1 MARFSVVF
9 GLSNTQASL
18 DFVDVDLAT
27 DTPLYID
34 PYAIQIRDDE
44 WSAKCGDAIRSFFT
58 EVLGALRADNE
69 ARVAHLMSHL
79 GEPNETFL
87 GQSIGA
93 PSGRG
98 VGSDKATRFAEAL
111 RRSRAFQTGVIGDI
125 SEAELFIYGVG
136 PDMISDL
143 TTNII
148 RGHLAKYTKDQ
159 CDLLGIPTRVV
170 RSLGPVWSAER
181 ADWVASDLNLP
192 VHGNKPILLVPK
204 FSVRFKLSLDSQ
216 EFYNHY
222 MVDFLRREYLNSNSA
237 LVQVLKTTGERY
249 VTKKSVKERHPFVKD
264 DLARFVLEH
273 PDVLETYKQ
282 IKGASGPIPPD
293 MLEMFF
299 DEAAF
304 AQALIQ
310 GLQAI
315 PTGNND
321 ATRYH
326 QHAMAICTFL
336 LHPQLITPVK
346 EFELHEG
353 RKRLDIRFTNAAE
366 RGFFHAMMVSPQA
379 RALSIPV
386 ECKNYTKEM
395 RNPELDQLSGRFS
408 HHRGFVGLL
417 LCRSM
422 DNRGRI
428 VAGCRDTAND
438 GRGFMIVLEDADL
451 IQMLGFVQNNSRW
464 RIDEFLHE
472 RFAEITH

>member
-9 GLSNTQASL
+9 GLANTQATL

-27 DTPLYID
+27 DTPLYLD
-34 PYAIQIRDDE
+34 PYAIEIRGDE
-44 WSAKCGDAIRSFFT
+44 WSAKCGDAVRSFFT
-58 EVLGALRADNE
+58 EVLGALRARND
-69 ARVAHLMSHL
+69 ARVGHLMSHL
-79 GEPNETFL
+79 GEPNETYL
-87 GQSIGA
+87 GQSEGA

-98 VGSDKATRFAEAL
+98 VGSDRAARFAEAL

-125 SEAELFIYGVG
+125 SEAELFIHGVG

-143 TTNII
+143 TTNIV
-148 RGHLAKYTKDQ
+148 RGHLAEYTKQQ
-159 CDLLGIPTRVV
+159 CDLHGIPTRIV
-170 RSLGPVWSAER
+170 RSLGPVWRVDRS
-181 ADWVASDLNLP
+181 DWIASDLELP
-192 VHGNKPILLVPK
+192 VHAGKPILLVPK

-216 EFYNHY
+216 EFYNHH
-222 MVDFLRREYLNSNSA
+222 MVEYLKREYLNANSA
-237 LVQVLKTTGERY
+237 LVQVLKKTGERY
-249 VTKKSVKERHPFVKD
+249 VTKKSVKERHPFIKD
-264 DLARFVLEH
+264 DLARFVFDH
-273 PDVLETYKQ
+273 PEVLEAYKA

-299 DEAAF
+299 DETAF

-310 GLQAI
+310 NLQAI
-315 PTGNND
+315 PAGNND
-321 ATRYH
+321 ASRYH
-326 QHAMAICTFL
+326 HHALAISTFL
-336 LHPQLITPVK
+336 FYPQLITPVK
-346 EFELHEG
+346 EFELHQG

-366 RGFFHAMMVSPQA
+366 SGFFHAMMASPQG

-386 ECKNYTKEM
+386 ECKNYRKEM

-422 DNRGRI
+422 DNRDRI
-428 VAGCRDTAND
+428 IAGCRDTAND

>member
-9 GLSNTQASL
+9 GLSNTQATL

-58 EVLGALRADNE
+58 EVLNALRDGNE
-69 ARVAHLMSHL
+69 GRVAHLMSRL

-87 GQSIGA
+87 GQSVGR

-98 VGSDKATRFAEAL
+98 VGSDKAARFGDAL

-143 TTNII
+143 TTNVL
-148 RGHLAKYTKDQ
+148 RGHLAQYTKDQ
-159 CDLLGIPTRVV
+159 CDLLGVPTRMV
-170 RSLGPVWSAER
+170 RSLGPIWSAER
-181 ADWVASDLNLP
+181 ADWVASEVELP
-192 VHGNKPILLVPK
+192 VHGGKPILLVPK

-222 MVDFLRREYLNSNSA
+222 MVEFLRQEYLDSRSA
-237 LVQVLKTTGERY
+237 LVQVFKGTGERY
-249 VTKKSVKERHPFVKD
+249 VTKTSVKERHPFVKD
-264 DLARFVLEH
+264 DLARFVSDH
-273 PDVLETYKQ
+273 PEVLESYKR

-299 DEAAF
+299 DEGAF
-304 AQALIQ
+304 AQALID
-310 GLQAI
+310 GLLEISA
-315 PTGNND
+315 GSAD
-321 ATRYH
+321 ASRYH
-326 QHAMAICTFL
+326 HHAMAICTFL
-336 LHPQLITPVK
+336 FHPQLITPVK
-346 EFELHEG
+346 EAELHEG

-366 RGFFHAMMVSPQA
+366 AGFFHAMMVSPQG
-379 RALSIPV
+379 RALSVPV
-386 ECKNYTKEM
+386 ECKNYVKEM
-395 RNPELDQLSGRFS
+395 RNPELDQLAGRFS

-422 DNRGRI
+422 DNRERI
-428 VAGCRDTAND
+428 IAGCKDTAND
-438 GRGFMIVLEDADL
+438 GRGFMLVLEDADL
-451 IQMLGFVQNNSRW
+451 TQMLNFVRDNARW
-464 RIDEFLHE
+464 RIDEFLRA
-472 RFAEITH
+472 RFAEITN

>member
-1 MARFSVVF
+1 MARFSVAF
-9 GLSNTQASL
+9 GLSNTQATL
-18 DFVDVDLAT
+18 DFVDIDLAT

-58 EVLGALRADNE
+58 EVLNALRAENE
-69 ARVAHLMSHL
+69 GRVDHLMSRL

-87 GQSIGA
+87 GQSIGR

-98 VGSDKATRFAEAL
+98 VGSDKAARFADAL

-143 TTNII
+143 TTNVL
-148 RGHLAKYTKDQ
+148 RGHLAQYTKDQ
-159 CDLLGIPTRVV
+159 CHLLGIPTRMV
-170 RSLGPVWSAER
+170 RSLGPIWSAER
-181 ADWVASDLNLP
+181 ADWTASEIELP
-192 VHGNKPILLVPK
+192 VHGGKPILLVPK

-222 MVDFLRREYLNSNSA
+222 MVEFLRQEYLNSRSA
-237 LVQVLKTTGERY
+237 LVQVLKGTGERY

-264 DLARFVLEH
+264 DLARFVLDH
-273 PDVLETYKQ
+273 PDVLDTYKR

-299 DEAAF
+299 DEGAF
-304 AQALIQ
+304 AEALIQ
-310 GLQAI
+310 GLQEI
-315 PTGNND
+315 PGGNAD
-321 ATRYH
+321 ASRYH

-336 LHPQLITPVK
+336 FHPQLITPVK
-346 EFELHEG
+346 EAELHEG
-353 RKRLDIRFTNAAE
+353 RKRLDIRFTNAADS
-366 RGFFHAMMVSPQA
+366 GFFHAMMVSPQG

-386 ECKNYTKEM
+386 ECKNYIKEM
-395 RNPELDQLSGRFS
+395 RNPELDQLAGRFS

-422 DNRGRI
+422 DNRERI
-428 VAGCRDTAND
+428 VAGCKDTAND
-438 GRGFMIVLEDADL
+438 GRGFMLVFEDADL
-451 IQMLGFVQNNSRW
+451 IEMLNFVRNNSRW
-464 RIDEFLHE
+464 RIDQFLHA
-472 RFAEITH
+472 RFAEITN